1 MKAAI
6 INARIKPE
14 SKVPN
19 DKMIQTINEA
29 RANQNLTPLD
39 ISELKA
45 MRSNAEP
52 KMVSAYSMCFSNA
65 SKSTG

>member
-19 DKMIQTINEA
+19 DKMIQTIKEA
-29 RANQNLTPLD
+29 RA
-39 ISELKA
+39 E
-45 MRSNAEP
+45 
-52 KMVSAYSMCFSNA
+52 
-65 SKSTG
+65 